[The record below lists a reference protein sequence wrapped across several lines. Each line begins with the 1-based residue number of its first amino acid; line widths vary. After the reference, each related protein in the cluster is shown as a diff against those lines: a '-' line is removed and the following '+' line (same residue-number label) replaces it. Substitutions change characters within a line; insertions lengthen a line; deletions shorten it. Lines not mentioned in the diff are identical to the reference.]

1 MALDAATQ
9 ARLEEE
15 LLKKTYSN
23 PGAENSNSVDEAQK
37 KRLLEVVN
45 KEKEKPNKFTQIVS
59 DFYNSYIT
67 GEDRTEFPNMKEIYQ
82 AGDNFSGT
90 NLAINYIKFI
100 NPDKDAQTEMIVK
113 KYPGSKITKDIHDNI
128 ILTLPENVVGKGN
141 DQSYYLDKAGVTV
154 DGVANT
160 TGQILVYIA
169 GAGWV
174 LKNSLQSGIKKA
186 GQMGLAAGAT
196 GATFDVLSYAMGSTQ
211 GDGGLVPVVEDDKFI
226 INVATAGMG
235 GMQIGSQ
242 PAFGQM
248 MAEGISP
255 FTPLGTPVGQS
266 TGLLGQ
272 EISNQALNS
281 SLTGVPGFFEQQ
293 LGNTFVD
300 DGFNLLGKGKT
311 AIDEGWDDMSLS
323 NKISTGTGAIA
334 ATDNM
339 TAQPQN
345 MIVPEVAP
353 IDRRNP
359 SPTMGKPLV
368 TQIQGLQQAAPS
380 AMMGQLSPK
389 EKEEYYSL
397 LRSI

>member
-1 MALDAATQ
+1 MAFVPYMVGGFAVDKMMGGNGLKGAA
-9 ARLEEE
+9 L
-15 LLKKTYSN
+15 
-23 PGAENSNSVDEAQK
+23 
-37 KRLLEVVN
+37 
-45 KEKEKPNKFTQIVS
+45 
-59 DFYNSYIT
+59 
-67 GEDRTEFPNMKEIYQ
+67 
-82 AGDNFSGT
+82 
-90 NLAINYIKFI
+90 
-100 NPDKDAQTEMIVK
+100 
-113 KYPGSKITKDIHDNI
+113 
-128 ILTLPENVVGKGN
+128 
-141 DQSYYLDKAGVTV
+141 
-154 DGVANT
+154 
-160 TGQILVYIA
+160 
-169 GAGWV
+169 GAGGSF
-174 LKNSLQSGIKKA
+174 LGPEILASGAAETSTA
-186 GQMGLAAGAT
+186 GIVADATAAEGL
-196 GATFDVLSYAMGSTQ
+196 
-211 GDGGLVPVVEDDKFI
+211 
-226 INVATAGMG
+226 ATAGMG